1 MICLPGCGRNRPTPL
16 SSITGPRQKGFT
28 LLDWQEWLGAWV
40 LWGRKGTTLHR
51 SLGWTWVAL
60 MTGVAVSGA
69 FIRDYHLPN
78 LYGFTPIHLFV
89 LMVAWQLPRAVVYA
103 RSGRIDAHRKAMR
116 GLYQGGCLIAGVLT
130 LLPGRFLGTMLWRQ
144 LGLMT

>member
-1 MICLPGCGRNRPTPL
+1 MAVMQILNRFAL
-16 SSITGPRQKGFT
+16 
-28 LLDWQEWLGAWV
+28 LLDRHPVVFAHLMMALGALLLGAWV

-116 GLYQGGCLIAGVLT
+116 GLYQGGCLIAGVFT

>member
-1 MICLPGCGRNRPTPL
+1 MAVMQILNRFAL
-16 SSITGPRQKGFT
+16 
-28 LLDWQEWLGAWV
+28 LLDRHPVVFAHLMMALGALLLGAWV